1 MNEGGFP
8 CNIIMKL
15 IDIIRISIGL
25 LFVVIFGIAFATAL
39 VKGNYDAAAI
49 YFIGVLLNVIPIIML
64 ISEK

>member
-1 MNEGGFP
+1 
-8 CNIIMKL
+8 MKL